1 MPRTSWPSFV
11 SEHPDGHIVVAEV
24 DARDDGPSL
33 RVRLKTG
40 RMLLNRLICRL
51 KPEGVYAFD
60 LQRKGAE
67 GSICCGFSM
76 KGDADRLADAVQAK
90 SAGQWPSWASQRVF
104 ILDDALRAAIVDVLM
119 TYCGIGERRSV
130 RSNEA
135 ANTNRR
141 RRRAA

>member
-1 MPRTSWPSFV
+1 MPRTSWLSFV
-11 SEHPDGHIVVAEV
+11 DEYPDGHIVVAEV

-33 RVRLKTG
+33 RARLKTG

-51 KPEGVYAFD
+51 KPEGLYAFD
-60 LQRKGAE
+60 LQRNGAE

-76 KGDADRLADAVQAK
+76 RGDADRLADAVQAK
-90 SAGQWPSWASQRVF
+90 SADQWPSWASQRVF
-104 ILDDALRAAIVDVLM
+104 AMDDALRATIVDVLAS
-119 TYCGIGERRSV
+119 YEGIDERRSV
-130 RSNEA
+130 RSNVA